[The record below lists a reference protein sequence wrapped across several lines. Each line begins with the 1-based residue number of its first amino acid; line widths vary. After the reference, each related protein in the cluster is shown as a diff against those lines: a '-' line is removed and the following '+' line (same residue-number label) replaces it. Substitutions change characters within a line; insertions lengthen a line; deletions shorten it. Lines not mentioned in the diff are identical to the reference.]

1 MGNNGSVVV
10 QKRLARFRPEERSM
24 VDGLF
29 DKLQGDAGASGKAGK
44 ALTLEMLQVGKLNMD

>member
-1 MGNNGSVVV
+1 MGNTDSVVV
-10 QKRLARFRPEERSM
+10 QKRLARFRPEERSV

-44 ALTLEMLQVGKLNMD
+44 ALTLEMLQVEKLNMN